1 MKGIIREAK
10 EINSLINAFAKK
22 NPNINPKDLEQLF
35 TADPTMVQNSRGTFA
50 GKYCTWIGN
59 QYANG
64 NLKVGDIPEL
74 KKALNTYNIN
84 KSQITT
90 PINEIGS
97 LSDLITLISDYTDDF
112 KATRQLSKGE
122 QELEKVYED
131 NDWIVYIPHT
141 YEASRKIGG
150 DTHWCTASSDDRYF
164 NMYTKDGPLYV
175 NIRKSDGSKYQFHFD
190 SRQFMNA
197 VDEPVDLK
205 KFPFSKGLLNFYKT
219 VCPYFDAI
227 LRYREGLREFV
238 NGFAK
243 VENDDNQFNYIDGQ
257 GNLISPNLWFDEVE
271 DFTEP
276 TDNGCPYAQVGIF
289 NKGTNFLLPNGN
301 LVSPN
306 LWFDAIYDFSC
317 GWARCYSE
325 SSKRDRCNY
334 INRDG
339 KFLLTNWLDDG
350 RNFHDGFAIIRFKN
364 FQLNIINTEGKI
376 MLKHN
381 FQKVH
386 SYLGNGVIEI
396 EIGLNPSILYCDV
409 DANNGNLLSRYGQY
423 LGNIN
428 TGEVIEDAMLKQ
440 FNRYAEKPPVDIKNM
455 FLLQENVEYNILK
468 DTLPSDISNMAENG
482 GTALGNNPAFPD
494 IFDKPFIYTISQ
506 KRFEET
512 KHALKEIGEIN
523 DVEESD
529 IPSALV
535 RLIQKCKEIEKPF
548 RTQLERICF
557 NHIVDLFGVPE
568 ESVDILMELKDE
580 VDLNR
585 ESIILDPIDGN
596 GDDGL
601 EFNDVNDALSIKDEV
616 YKRRLL
622 DTLCMG
628 GAMSMSSNIES
639 YENQIN
645 QINPSLC
652 DLYNK
657 ILSLNNYLMF
667 TKENL
672 DMTDENKMQL
682 GTVEVSLGM
691 RDEKP
696 KIESQ
701 GVIFPVLLSESIRG
715 FLELF
720 ISHGLPKNR
729 ERAMAVIGK
738 ADYLKAEPWD
748 MRLGPSLWTLFSN
761 SFNDINSTDLP
772 YLLKGISSLSIDNFN
787 YLMKEVFAKTK
798 KGRLIM
804 SKLSQRA
811 KNDAEYDKFVDK
823 MDKIKQ
829 NKAVITDEYIHE
841 DEL

>member
-1 MKGIIREAK
+1 MKGLIREAK

-35 TADPTMVQNSRGTFA
+35 TADPTTVQNSRGVFA
-50 GKYCTWIGN
+50 GKYCVWIGN
-59 QYANG
+59 QYVNG
-64 NLKVGDIPEL
+64 KLKVGDIPEL
-74 KKALNTYNIN
+74 KKALKTYNIN

-90 PINEIGS
+90 PINNIGS
-97 LSDLITLISDYTDDF
+97 LSDLITIISDYTDDF

-122 QELEKVYED
+122 QALEKVYED
-131 NDWIVYIPHT
+131 AEWVVYIPHT

-150 DTHWCTASSDDRYF
+150 DTNWCTASSDDRYF

-219 VCPYFDAI
+219 ICSYFDAI
-227 LRYREGLREFV
+227 INYGGDLDEFKYNIARIYSNGQYNYV
-238 NGFAK
+238 NIKG
-243 VENDDNQFNYIDGQ
+243 E
-257 GNLISPNLWFDEVE
+257 LLSPKQWFDEAT
-271 DFTEP
+271 DFYLQYDDGGP
-276 TDNGCPYAQVGIF
+276 CAQVNIY
-289 NKGTNFLLPNGN
+289 NKGTNFLLPNGK

-306 LWFDAIYDFSC
+306 IWFDAIYEFKC
-317 GWARCYSE
+317 GWARCYAE
-325 SSKRDRCNY
+325 NEGGCNY
-334 INRDG
+334 VNRDG
-339 KFLLTNWLDDG
+339 QFLLPQWVK
-350 RNFHDGFAIIRFKN
+350 DGFDFFKGYARIVFGKN
-364 FQLNIINTEGKI
+364 ILNLIDTKGNLV
-376 MLKHN
+376 LKHN
-381 FQKVH
+381 VQEI
-386 SYLGNGVIEI
+386 SMPMGGDYLYVIE
-396 EIGLNPSILYCDV
+396 SDILPALYATVDV
-409 DANNGNLLSRYGQY
+409 RNGDLFDYHHKY
-423 LGNIN
+423 IGNIN
-428 TGEVIEDAMLKQ
+428 TGENLK
-440 FNRYAEKPPVDIKNM
+440 NVTIK
-455 FLLQENVEYNILK
+455 ENTEYNILK
-468 DTLPSDISNMAENG
+468 DALPSDISTMAENG

-494 IFDKPFIYTISQ
+494 IFDKPFIYTISKQ
-506 KRFEET
+506 RFEET
-512 KHALKEIGEIN
+512 KNALKEIGEIN

-529 IPSALV
+529 IPSALA
-535 RLIQKCKEIEKPF
+535 RLIQKCKEIEKPY

-557 NHIVDLFGVPE
+557 NYVVDLFGVPK
-568 ESVDILMELKDE
+568 ESVDILMELKDAI
-580 VDLNR
+580 DLNR
-585 ESIILDPIDGN
+585 DSIILDPIDGN
-596 GDDGL
+596 GDDGI

-622 DTLCMG
+622 DALCMG

-823 MDKIKQ
+823 MDKMKQ
-829 NKAVITDEYIHE
+829 NKAIITDEYIHE